1 MPPGALRTYLRHAT
15 AQAHARVDAL
25 LASGFADVAD
35 YAAYLRAMHS
45 FVRSLVQAGVAPSL
59 QSRLARL
66 QDDMAL
72 LRLDALP
79 VTASSTPPDHPAGRL
94 AWEYVFEGSSLG
106 ARVLVRRAAEL
117 GYIDGRGASF
127 LSAHAASAAWPALLQ
142 RMEAL
147 QPGPDELDR
156 IGAAGR
162 AAFEAIEAALRIA
175 LHTNPEPVT

>member
-1 MPPGALRTYLRHAT
+1 MPPGPLRTYLRHAT

-25 LASGFADVAD
+25 LSSGFASVAE

-45 FVRSLVQAGVAPSL
+45 FVRSLVHAGVAPAL
-59 QSRLARL
+59 QSQLRHL
-66 QDDMAL
+66 QEDMAL
-72 LRLDALP
+72 LRVHALP
-79 VTASSTPPDHPAGRL
+79 AGTSRTLPDDPAARI

-117 GYIDGRGASF
+117 GYTDGRGASF

-147 QPGPDELDR
+147 EPTPDELDR
-156 IGAAGR
+156 IGEAGR
-162 AAFEAIEAALRIA
+162 SAFEAIETALRIA
-175 LHTNPEPVT
+175 LHPIPEPTT

>member
-1 MPPGALRTYLRHAT
+1 MPPGPLRTYLRQAT

-25 LASGFADVAD
+25 LASGFASVAD

-45 FVRSLVQAGVAPSL
+45 FVRSLAGSHLASAL
-59 QSRLARL
+59 QSQLARL

-72 LRLDALP
+72 LRVDALP
-79 VTASSTPPDHPAGRL
+79 AAASRTPPDDPAGRI

-117 GYIDGRGASF
+117 GYTDGRGASF

-147 QPGPDELDR
+147 EPTPDELDR
-156 IGAAGR
+156 IGEAGR
-162 AAFEAIEAALRIA
+162 SAFEAIEAALHIA
-175 LHTNPEPVT
+175 LHPTPEPTT